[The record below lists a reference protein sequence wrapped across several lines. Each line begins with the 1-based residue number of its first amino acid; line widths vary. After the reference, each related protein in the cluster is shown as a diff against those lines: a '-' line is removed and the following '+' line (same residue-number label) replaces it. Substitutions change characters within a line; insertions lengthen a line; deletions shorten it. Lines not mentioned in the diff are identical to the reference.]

1 MKLYARYKTNLK
13 DNLKFKLISGDKNSL
28 HYDLKYLKNTPFSY
42 PLTQGQLLV
51 TLSLLKLKKLK
62 IIDDLSLINTL
73 DAKFL
78 RPSIIGEDLS
88 FNYFRKKNK
97 IKIKISNYF
106 EDKIL
111 LILTLDKFPKKTPS
125 KLKEYKFLNL
135 IAKLNKKEELI
146 LKNNIEISKIVGNYK
161 SKINLLIN
169 FTMHLKKG
177 NNRKSFSTRFNSNF
191 VNLMKLNSNFEFNVN
206 FLSFN
211 KKLNFNHKFQIDKLL
226 KKKLSDKKI
235 LILGGTSDLGNI
247 IMGYLKKNKIKFDF
261 TYFKNK
267 KKAQEIYK
275 KFSNI
280 KNDFFQFDIKKK
292 LKKNSIQ
299 KIENYDVILFLMTK
313 KVFREKYKHFNINF
327 FNELNNYNI
336 SILSKII
343 DHLIQRQK
351 KYFIIIPSTKIID
364 LNYNQNLEY
373 SLSKMIMEKY
383 SKSISQNYKLINI
396 FTPRLEA
403 FKTRQSQ
410 FMLGVNNNT
419 NDLIQKLFYK
429 I

>member
-1 MKLYARYKTNLK
+1 M
-13 DNLKFKLISGDKNSL
+13 
-28 HYDLKYLKNTPFSY
+28 
-42 PLTQGQLLV
+42 
-51 TLSLLKLKKLK
+51 
-62 IIDDLSLINTL
+62 
-73 DAKFL
+73 
-78 RPSIIGEDLS
+78 
-88 FNYFRKKNK
+88 
-97 IKIKISNYF
+97 
-106 EDKIL
+106 IL
-111 LILTLDKFPKKTPS
+111 
-125 KLKEYKFLNL
+125 
-135 IAKLNKKEELI
+135 
-146 LKNNIEISKIVGNYK
+146 
-161 SKINLLIN
+161 
-169 FTMHLKKG
+169 
-177 NNRKSFSTRFNSNF
+177 
-191 VNLMKLNSNFEFNVN
+191 
-206 FLSFN
+206 
-211 KKLNFNHKFQIDKLL
+211 
-226 KKKLSDKKI
+226 
-235 LILGGTSDLGNI
+235 
-247 IMGYLKKNKIKFDF
+247 
-261 TYFKNK
+261 
-267 KKAQEIYK
+267 
-275 KFSNI
+275 
-280 KNDFFQFDIKKK
+280 KKK

-343 DHLIQRQK
+343 DHLIKRQK